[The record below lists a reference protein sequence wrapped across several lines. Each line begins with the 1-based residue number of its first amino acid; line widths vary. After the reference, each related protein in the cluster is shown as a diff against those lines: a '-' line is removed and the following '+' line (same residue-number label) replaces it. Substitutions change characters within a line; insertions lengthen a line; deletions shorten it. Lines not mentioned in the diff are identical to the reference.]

1 MGKRIRIKTS
11 KIEASAELNDTRT
24 AQSIWEALPLKG
36 FANLWGDEI
45 YFSIPLILP
54 SESGKEFVNIGD
66 LGYWPQGNAFCIFF
80 GPTPISKE
88 GKIKP
93 ASAVNVFGKISG
105 DADIF
110 KQITSGTKIVIEQ
123 ESDEETERQSKAL
136 LIQDYSLAEDSPSLE
151 ITPNIPGESGDGKV

>member
-1 MGKRIRIKTS
+1 MGKRIRIKARTV
-11 KIEASAELNDTRT
+11 EAIAELNDTRT
-24 AQSIWEALPLKG
+24 AQAIWEILPLKG

-54 SESGKEFVNIGD
+54 PESGKEFVNIGD

-93 ASAVNVFGKISG
+93 ASAVNVFGKVIG
-105 DADIF
+105 DATIF
-110 KQITSGTKIVIEQ
+110 KQIASGTKVVIEQ
-123 ESDEETERQSKAL
+123 ESDQENKIQSTAL
-136 LIQDYSLAEDSPSLE
+136 LIPD
-151 ITPNIPGESGDGKV
+151 